1 MQPIVEELNKK
12 QLLKESHGA
21 NVVELEDMPP
31 CLITKQDGATLY
43 ATRDLAAAF
52 YRKKRYEPA
61 KVFYVVGNEQ
71 TLHFK
76 QVFQVISKMGYP
88 WAENLKHVP
97 FGMILKDGKRC
108 RLVKVESFY

>member
-1 MQPIVEELNKK
+1 MQSVVDELKKK
-12 QLLKESHGA
+12 QLLTESDGA

-52 YRKKRYEPA
+52 YRTAQYEPSQI
-61 KVFYVVGNEQ
+61 FYVVGNEQ

-76 QVFQVISKMGYP
+76 QVFQVI
-88 WAENLKHVP
+88 
-97 FGMILKDGKRC
+97 
-108 RLVKVESFY
+108 